1 VGTTDRFYQIDDRRR
16 PARGGRAAFSLTELL
31 VVIGIIAVLIAIL
44 LPAVGKLRESA
55 RRTVCLSH
63 IRTLT
68 QATLAYAADNDRV
81 LPEAVSTNSFQDP
94 LSPRVQ
100 GTPWHPVQY
109 IPNAYVL
116 PTIGG
121 LLSKY
126 VGPDTSVWRCPDSP
140 EDPSVTAAFVVTGAD
155 PYSGNDPGVLNVRPG
170 DEFRPSYSYESYKD
184 YFAVAATNSVIANQ
198 NQLRA
203 WIVRSVSGLRI
214 ERAVPVS
221 WSNQAVVLFHDRD
234 STYHSEGHVNIYMTP
249 GDWPYYA
256 NYGYLDG
263 HAEGHSYHNVTE
275 YLAQMHGPIPQ
286 HWFGQDFQQVFP
298 EQYVPPH

>member
-1 VGTTDRFYQIDDRRR
+1 VGITDRFYQIDDRRR
-16 PARGGRAAFSLTELL
+16 LARGGRAAFSLTELL

-81 LPEAVSTNSFQDP
+81 LPEAVSTNSGQDP
-94 LSPRVQ
+94 LSPRS
-100 GTPWHPVQY
+100 GGAPPWSRAPFM
-109 IPNAYVL
+109 PNAYVM

-126 VGPDTSVWRCPDSP
+126 LGQDPAVWRCPDSP
-140 EDPSVTAAFVVTGAD
+140 NDPSVTAAYVVTGAN
-155 PYSGNDPGVLNVRPG
+155 PYSGTDPG

-184 YFAVAATNSVIANQ
+184 YFTVAATNSVIANQ

-203 WIVRSVSGLRI
+203 WIVRNVSGLRI
-214 ERAVPVS
+214 ERAVPFS

-263 HAEGHSYHNVTE
+263 HAEGHSYHKLTE
-275 YLAQMHGPIPQ
+275 YLAQIHGPIPQ
-286 HWFGQDFQQVFP
+286 QWFGQDFQQVFP